1 MKKIALVLALA
12 LCAVILSGCAEIN
25 SLVSGITGG
34 NFKGGNAVITDKIEN
49 LDISWTAGSV
59 KIAYHAENTVTLDET
74 ASRSISEDDRLQWKV
89 EGTTLK
95 VQYNKPGIRL
105 NTPAKNLV
113 ITLPEGTVL
122 KNAVIGATSAEIDIP
137 SITADSVSLNSTS
150 GDVTASVTAPAVT
163 AHSTSGDVKLIVRG
177 KVSTLSLDSTSGSLS
192 ADLDEAEKVAA
203 HSTSGGIGITADRVG
218 DLSAGSTSGNIHIA
232 LKRFDNA
239 VVSATSGDVT
249 AELPAEPGF
258 TLKYNATSG
267 KMTTDIPLAGSKGSY
282 TCGDGS
288 AKITIGTTSG
298 DLTIRPVQ

>member
-59 KIAYHAENTVTLDET
+59 KIAYHPESTVTLDET
-74 ASRSISEDDRLQWKV
+74 ASRSISEDDKLQWKL

-150 GDVTASVTAPAVT
+150 GDVTASVTAP
-163 AHSTSGDVKLIVRG
+163 D
-177 KVSTLSLDSTSGSLS
+177 
-192 ADLDEAEKVAA
+192 
-203 HSTSGGIGITADRVG
+203 ITA
-218 DLSAGSTSGNIHIA
+218 GSSFAAFADVQGRRIY
-232 LKRFDNA
+232 NA
-239 VVSATSGDVT
+239 VYCP
-249 AELPAEPGF
+249 L
-258 TLKYNATSG
+258 LNARYVYKRES
-267 KMTTDIPLAGSKGSY
+267 
-282 TCGDGS
+282 
-288 AKITIGTTSG
+288 
-298 DLTIRPVQ
+298 Q

>member
-25 SLVSGITGG
+25 SLVSGVTGG

-49 LDISWTAGSV
+49 LNINWTAGSV
-59 KIAYHAENTVTLDET
+59 KIAYHAENTVTLEET
-74 ASRSISEDDRLQWKV
+74 ASRAISDDDRLQWKV
-89 EGTTLK
+89 EGSTLQ

-122 KNAVIGATSAEIDIP
+122 KSAVIGATSAEIDIP
-137 SITADSVSLNSTS
+137 SITADSVSLDSTS
-150 GDVTASVTAPAVT
+150 GDITASVTAPDVA
-163 AHSTSGDVKLIVRG
+163 ARSTSGDVKLIVRG
-177 KVSTLSLDSTSGSLS
+177 KIRSLNLNSTSGSLS
-192 ADLDEAEKVAA
+192 ADLDEAEKITAR
-203 HSTSGGIGITADRVG
+203 STSGRISITADRAG
-218 DLSAGSTSGNIHIA
+218 DLSAGSTSGNIFIS

-239 VVSATSGDVT
+239 AVSATSGDVT

-258 TLKYNATSG
+258 TLKHNATSG
-267 KMTTDIPLAGSKGSY
+267 KMSTDIPLAGSKGSY

-298 DLTIRPVQ
+298 DLTIRPAR

>member
-25 SLVSGITGG
+25 SLISGVTGG
-34 NFKGGNAVITDKIEN
+34 SFKGGNAVITDKIEN

-59 KIAYHAENTVTLDET
+59 KIAYHAESTVTLDET
-74 ASRSISEDDRLQWKV
+74 ASRSISEDDKLQWKL

-113 ITLPEGTVL
+113 ITLPEGTRL
-122 KNAVIGATSAEIDIP
+122 KSAVIGATSAEIDIP
-137 SITADSVSLNSTS
+137 SITADSVSLGSTS
-150 GDVTASVTAPAVT
+150 GDITASVTAPDIT
-163 AHSTSGDVKLIVRG
+163 AHSTSGDVKLIAGG
-177 KVSTLSLDSTSGSLS
+177 KVRTLTLNSTSGTLS

-203 HSTSGGIGITADRVG
+203 KSTSGRISITADRAG
-218 DLSAGSTSGNIHIA
+218 DLAAGSTSGNILIS

-239 VVSATSGDVT
+239 AVSATSGDVT

-258 TLKYNATSG
+258 TLKHNATSG
-267 KMTTDIPLAGSKGSY
+267 KINTDIPLAGSKGNYS
-282 TCGDGS
+282 CGDGS
-288 AKITIGTTSG
+288 AKIAVGTTSG
-298 DLTIRPVQ
+298 DLTIRPVK